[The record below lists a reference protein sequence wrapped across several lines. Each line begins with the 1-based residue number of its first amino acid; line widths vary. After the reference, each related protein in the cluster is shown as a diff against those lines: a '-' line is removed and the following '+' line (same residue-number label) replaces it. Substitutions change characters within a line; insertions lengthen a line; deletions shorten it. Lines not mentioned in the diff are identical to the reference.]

1 MYARSNEM
9 SRARFALDEAVAA
22 MDKLEDYFGTRF
34 TLPKLG
40 EFAKKNISNERVYS
54 YFKRLCQS

>member
-1 MYARSNEM
+1 M

-54 YFKRLCQS
+54 YSKRLCQS

>member
-1 MYARSNEM
+1 M

-40 EFAKKNISNERVYS
+40 EFAKKNI
-54 YFKRLCQS
+54 KTIKACILTPKDM